1 MVEYSCGTSRKG
13 TSEDWTDTLVVNAS
27 VAFHAGCITA
37 EFIPVSVIFP
47 MSVKT
52 ISEGYF
58 VLGVCRCGTAYM
70 CSSDC

>member
-1 MVEYSCGTSRKG
+1 MVEYSCGTSRRG
-13 TSEDWTDTLVVNAS
+13 ISEDWTNTLVVNAS

-37 EFIPVSVIFP
+37 EFIPVSAIPP
-47 MSVKT
+47 MSVKE
-52 ISEGYF
+52 SLKVG